1 MKLFAKQ
8 SSSGDGRV
16 FRSGV
21 WSAAIAAAVI
31 VLAVLVNLIVRAI
44 PSRYTEFDLSEA
56 GLYTLSESSR
66 QVADDL
72 TQDVAIYYLAQT
84 GNEDQIIS
92 KLLDQYAAQSS
103 HITWELKDPAVYP
116 TFAAQYG
123 VQDLTSGGLI
133 LVCGEQ
139 SKVLDAAELYDYDYS
154 DYAATGAANVTFD
167 GESRITSAIYQLT
180 SGESRHVYYT
190 TNHGEQALTSTL
202 TDALESQ
209 NLTVSALDL
218 LSQTIPEDCDLLV
231 INDLAQD
238 FSGAGSL
245 VDELG
250 QLRSYL
256 SNGGRVLLLT
266 DSYYSTPNLDAVM
279 AEFGLT
285 RTEGLVVEG
294 DNNHYLNGYPALYLL
309 PDYASTEESTA
320 LDGVNTSRRVLL
332 QMAQGI
338 TLTETE
344 HVVSDALLVSSDS
357 AYSKPE
363 GYEMTTTEKAD
374 GDIAG
379 PFTLA
384 AYARNEDTG
393 AQVIWVN
400 CGNMDNE
407 GIYQVIPGNVTFLQ
421 ARHWKQ
427 LRWKCQ
433 ALPPL
438 RWACSLSSFC
448 LRPCWL
454 WVPWWSCCGAESEDL
469 SMKAKQRTL
478 GVLLFLILLAGGVF
492 ALLTLRNAREEQAAS
507 AAADGTIPLAAVS
520 GNDLTQVVLHYQDE
534 TNTLLYTADGW
545 TLAEDPA
552 YHLDTSACNTMLT
565 ALSSLNAKQELSPQ
579 AGEDYGFAEPALTI
593 EVTAAG
599 ETETYTF
606 GASNTMT
613 GDLYARKND
622 SDTIYTVSGTK
633 AACFELTRAEL
644 FGAFNPAGLTAS
656 EIEAV
661 SYTLADGETVTLK
674 ANSEPAAESGSNA
687 YQTVWR
693 LAGDTAADLDETK
706 VDAILSAL
714 CAYVSAQATD
724 ADPAAYGFEAP
735 LVTAEVATADGT
747 INLTYAMGTDGCYLM
762 VEGDSS
768 VYTVDAS
775 VVSALL
781 YPADQLKAE

>member
-31 VLAVLVNLIVRAI
+31 VLAVLVNLIVRVI

-72 TQDVAIYYLAQT
+72 TQDVTIYYLAQT

-92 KLLDQYAAQSS
+92 KLLDKYAAQSS

-123 VQDLTSGGLI
+123 AQDLTSGGLI

-167 GESRITSAIYQLT
+167 GESKITSAIYQLT

-202 TDALESQ
+202 TDVLESQ

-231 INDLAQD
+231 INDPAQD

-245 VDELG
+245 VDEMS

-294 DNNHYLNGYPALYLL
+294 DANHSMNGYPYYLL
-309 PDYASTEESTA
+309 PDYTSPTETTA
-320 LDGVNTSRRVLL
+320 LDGVDTSRHVLL

-338 TLTETE
+338 TLTETDNI
-344 HVVSDALLVSSDS
+344 VSEALLTTSNS
-357 AYSKPE
+357 AYSKTA
-363 GYEMTTTEKAD
+363 GYEMVTADKED
-374 GDIAG
+374 GDLDG
-379 PFTLA
+379 PFALA
-384 AYARNEDTG
+384 AYARNETTE
-393 AQVIWVN
+393 AEVIWVN

-407 GIYQVIPGNVTFLQ
+407 AAYQVVPGNCTFLQ
-421 ARHWKQ
+421 GCAASLAGQVSTVLIDSK
-427 LRWKCQ
+427 
-433 ALPPL
+433 ALEAAPI
-438 RWACSLSSFC
+438 SVSSS
-448 LRPCWL
+448 
-454 WVPWWSCCGAESEDL
+454 VSAV
-469 SMKAKQRTL
+469 L
-478 GVLLFLILLAGGVF
+478 GLMFIVILPAALLAVG
-492 ALLTLRNAREEQAAS
+492 
-507 AAADGTIPLAAVS
+507 AVV
-520 GNDLTQVVLHYQDE
+520 VVLRR
-534 TNTLLYTADGW
+534 
-545 TLAEDPA
+545 
-552 YHLDTSACNTMLT
+552 
-565 ALSSLNAKQELSPQ
+565 
-579 AGEDYGFAEPALTI
+579 
-593 EVTAAG
+593 
-599 ETETYTF
+599 
-606 GASNTMT
+606 
-613 GDLYARKND
+613 RK
-622 SDTIYTVSGTK
+622 
-633 AACFELTRAEL
+633 
-644 FGAFNPAGLTAS
+644 
-656 EIEAV
+656 
-661 SYTLADGETVTLK
+661 
-674 ANSEPAAESGSNA
+674 
-687 YQTVWR
+687 
-693 LAGDTAADLDETK
+693 
-706 VDAILSAL
+706 
-714 CAYVSAQATD
+714 
-724 ADPAAYGFEAP
+724 
-735 LVTAEVATADGT
+735 
-747 INLTYAMGTDGCYLM
+747 
-762 VEGDSS
+762 
-768 VYTVDAS
+768 
-775 VVSALL
+775 
-781 YPADQLKAE
+781 

>member
-1 MKLFAKQ
+1 MKRFAKQ

-21 WSAAIAAAVI
+21 WSAAIASAVI

-66 QVADDL
+66 QVADDM
-72 TQDVAIYYLAQT
+72 TQDVTIYYLAQT
-84 GNEDQIIS
+84 
-92 KLLDQYAAQSS
+92 KLLDKYAAQSS

-123 VQDLTSGGLI
+123 AQDLTSGGLI

-231 INDLAQD
+231 INDPAQD

-294 DNNHYLNGYPALYLL
+294 DTNHYLNGYPALYLL

-338 TLTETE
+338 TLTETD

-421 ARHWKQ
+421 GCAASLAGQESAVLIDSK
-427 LRWKCQ
+427 
-433 ALPPL
+433 ALEASPL
-438 RWACSLSSFC
+438 E
-448 LRPCWL
+448 
-454 WVPWWSCCGAESEDL
+454 VPGIAAS
-469 SMKAKQRTL
+469 TL
-478 GVLLFLILLAGGVF
+478 GLLFVIVLPAALLAVG
-492 ALLTLRNAREEQAAS
+492 
-507 AAADGTIPLAAVS
+507 AVV
-520 GNDLTQVVLHYQDE
+520 VVLRR
-534 TNTLLYTADGW
+534 
-545 TLAEDPA
+545 
-552 YHLDTSACNTMLT
+552 
-565 ALSSLNAKQELSPQ
+565 
-579 AGEDYGFAEPALTI
+579 
-593 EVTAAG
+593 
-599 ETETYTF
+599 
-606 GASNTMT
+606 
-613 GDLYARKND
+613 RK
-622 SDTIYTVSGTK
+622 
-633 AACFELTRAEL
+633 
-644 FGAFNPAGLTAS
+644 
-656 EIEAV
+656 
-661 SYTLADGETVTLK
+661 
-674 ANSEPAAESGSNA
+674 
-687 YQTVWR
+687 
-693 LAGDTAADLDETK
+693 
-706 VDAILSAL
+706 
-714 CAYVSAQATD
+714 
-724 ADPAAYGFEAP
+724 
-735 LVTAEVATADGT
+735 
-747 INLTYAMGTDGCYLM
+747 
-762 VEGDSS
+762 
-768 VYTVDAS
+768 
-775 VVSALL
+775 
-781 YPADQLKAE
+781 